1 MGEHLMRISVNC
13 KEFEELI
20 EELGE
25 ISNRLYHCAA
35 KASDICGLSVDAV
48 ATEEAASG
56 N

>member
-48 ATEEAASG
+48 DTEEAASG